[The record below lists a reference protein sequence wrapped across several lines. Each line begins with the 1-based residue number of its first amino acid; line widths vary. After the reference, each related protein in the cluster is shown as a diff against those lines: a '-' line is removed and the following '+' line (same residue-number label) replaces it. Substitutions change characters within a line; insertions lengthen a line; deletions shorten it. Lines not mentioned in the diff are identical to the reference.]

1 MHKNMG
7 STDRK
12 IRGGLAVL
20 LLLAAWVLGF
30 GTIGGVIAIVL
41 AIVMVATAATEF
53 CPLYA
58 AFHLNSGHRASGA
71 H

>member
-7 STDRK
+7 DTDRK
-12 IRGGLAVL
+12 VRGVATAL
-20 LLLAAWVLGF
+20 LLLVAWAVGF
-30 GTIGGVIAIVL
+30 GTIGGVIAVIL
-41 AIVMVATAATEF
+41 AIVMAGTAAVGF

-58 AFHLNSGHRASGA
+58 PFHIDTGHRASGA

>member
-7 STDRK
+7 DTDRK
-12 IRGGLAVL
+12 VRGVAAAL
-20 LLLAAWVLGF
+20 LLLVAWAVGF
-30 GTIGGVIAIVL
+30 GTIGGVIAVVL
-41 AIVMVATAATEF
+41 ATVMVGTAAVGF

-58 AFHLNSGHRASGA
+58 PFHINTGHRASRA